1 MPRGRKRKRDT
12 EGDKDRARSNA
23 PVRTRAAVASGS
35 SQNHDPVPI
44 STPNSSAPEI
54 ELVQLAGAEDTT
66 EQDGNVFASFL
77 GNLQPTNP
85 TVPNDEFTLPPSVVG
100 CIEDDIM
107 CHVSSDLRQKIWN
120 RQFINLSSLLRNN
133 EPNSER
139 GGNLVVNEQGEIEV
153 KKSSAR
159 TVANIREWTD
169 AFLVFMSIHL
179 RKFKEDSQELIQYM
193 VIIREA

>member
-1 MPRGRKRKRDT
+1 MR
-12 EGDKDRARSNA
+12 
-23 PVRTRAAVASGS
+23 VRAAVASGS
-35 SQNHDPVPI
+35 SSQSHDPVPI
-44 STPNSSAPEI
+44 SPPNNSPEI

-120 RQFINLSSLLRNN
+120 RQYINLSSLL
-133 EPNSER
+133 PNDD
-139 GGNLVVNEQGEIEV
+139 LMV
-153 KKSSAR
+153 KG
-159 TVANIREWTD
+159 VGIWW
-169 AFLVFMSIHL
+169 
-179 RKFKEDSQELIQYM
+179 
-193 VIIREA
+193 